1 MNNKNLYLVIVTFFI
16 AFFFLLSSNNS
27 LFTKLEGEIN
37 TQSTKVI
44 APINNFI
51 TKTINVFY
59 DYDSVEKLKKRNLQL
74 SSKNTELEVLNIT
87 LQEKISLLESFSK
100 INTDTFST
108 KEIIAADISLK
119 DPALGRSIIQLN
131 RGSKD
136 GIESEL
142 VVVSQSGSLI
152 GVIDD
157 VYEDYSNVIL
167 IDDITS
173 TIPVFLQTSKISGAL
188 ISDGDNIFMEYVDTL
203 ANVTVGDNVLTSS
216 LGNVVPAGIPIGRVY
231 QVKKTDEL
239 FLTIKIESFEKIKN
253 INKVN
258 VIKD

>member
-1 MNNKNLYLVIVTFFI
+1 MNNKNLYLIIVTFLI
-16 AFFFLLSSNNS
+16 AFFFLLSSNNPF
-27 LFTKLEGEIN
+27 FTKLEGEIN

-44 APINNFI
+44 GPINNFF

-59 DYDSVEKLKKRNLQL
+59 DYDSVDKLKKRNLQL
-74 SSKNTELEVLNIT
+74 SSQNTELEVLNIA

-100 INTDTFST
+100 INTDTFAT

-131 RGSKD
+131 RGNKD
-136 GIESEL
+136 GIESDL

-152 GVIDD
+152 GIIND

-188 ISDGDNIFMEYVDTL
+188 ISDGDNIFMDYVDAL
-203 ANVTVGDNVLTSS
+203 ENITVGDNVLTSS

-231 QVKKTDEL
+231 QVNKTNEL